1 MSAPVEGLPLSAV
14 PVVEKTRVL
23 PKEPRKKLTSP
34 WASLVVVAITVLW
47 TIPTFGLAITSLR
60 PKQDVQ
66 DTGWWHFFGNPHLT
80 LQNYHDVLA
89 GTGTSNASIAP
100 FFVNSIAITLPA
112 TLIPLALGSMAA
124 YALAWIKFRG
134 STVVFFFIFALQIV
148 PLQLALVPLLQLF
161 SHGLS
166 IGHQSIWPL
175 QFTWTSHHGA
185 VLQHHVLT
193 LISHPKLSGQVL
205 GFVPVWVAH
214 TMFGLPLV
222 IFLLHNFM
230 SQLPGDLIEAAQV
243 DGANQFT
250 IFRKIIMPLST
261 PALASVLIFQFLWV
275 WNDLLVALVF
285 TDGTPDHSPITARLV
300 QLTGSLGSAQELLTA
315 GAFIAIVVP
324 LIVFF
329 SLQRFFVRGLLAG
342 SVKS

>member
-1 MSAPVEGLPLSAV
+1 MSTPVQGITVPDAPERL
-14 PVVEKTRVL
+14 RVL
-23 PKEPRKKLTSP
+23 PKEPRKKLTSK
-34 WASLVVVAITVLW
+34 WASLVVVVITVLW

-60 PKQDVQ
+60 PKIDAQ
-66 DTGWWHFFGNPHLT
+66 TSGWWDVFLHPQRLT
-80 LQNYHDVLA
+80 LSNYHDVLT
-89 GTGTSNASIAP
+89 GTGASNSSIAP
-100 FFVNSIAITLPA
+100 YFINSIAITIPA

-124 YALAWIKFRG
+124 YALAWVKFRG
-134 STVVFFFIFALQIV
+134 STFVFFCIFALQIV

-161 SHGLS
+161 SHGMS
-166 IGHQSIWPL
+166 IGHQSILPL
-175 QFTWTSHHGA
+175 VFTWTTHHGA
-185 VLQHHVLT
+185 ITQLHKLT
-193 LISHPKLSGQVL
+193 LIPYSGL
-205 GFVPVWVAH
+205 GGSFYPVWIAH
-214 TMFGLPLV
+214 SMFGLPLV

-243 DGANQFT
+243 DGASQFT
-250 IFRKIIMPLST
+250 IFRRIILPLST

-275 WNDLLVALVF
+275 WNDLLVATVF

-300 QLTGSLGSAQELLTA
+300 QLTGSLGSAQNLLTA

-329 SLQRFFVRGLLAG
+329 ALQRFFVRGLLAG

>member
-1 MSAPVEGLPLSAV
+1 MSTPVAGVAV
-14 PVVEKTRVL
+14 VPPEERIPVT
-23 PKEPRKKLTSP
+23 PKEPRKKLTSR
-34 WASLVVVAITVLW
+34 WASLVVVVVTILW

-60 PKQDVQ
+60 PKKDV
-66 DTGWWHFFGNPHLT
+66 TNSGWWEFFFHPHLT
-80 LQNYHDVLA
+80 LNNYHDVIA
-89 GTGTSNASIAP
+89 GTSTSNASIAP
-100 FFVNSIAITLPA
+100 YFINSIAITIPA

-124 YALAWIKFRG
+124 YALAWVKFRG
-134 STVVFFFIFALQIV
+134 STVLFFFIFALQIV

-161 SHGLS
+161 SHGVH
-166 IGHQSIWPL
+166 IGSQSILPL
-175 QFTWTSHHGA
+175 AFTWTTHSGA
-185 VLQHHVLT
+185 VTQLHKLT
-193 LISHPKLSGQVL
+193 LIPYHGL
-205 GFVPVWVAH
+205 GGSFYPVWIAH

-243 DGANQFT
+243 DGASQFT
-250 IFRKIIMPLST
+250 IFRKIIIPLST

-300 QLTGSLGSAQELLTA
+300 QLAGSLGSSQELLTA

>member
-1 MSAPVEGLPLSAV
+1 MSAPIEGLTLAAPAER
-14 PVVEKTRVL
+14 PTVL
-23 PKEPRKKLTSP
+23 PKEPRKKLTSK
-34 WASLVVVAITVLW
+34 WASLVVVVITVLW
-47 TIPTFGLAITSLR
+47 TIPTFGLAVTSLR
-60 PKQDVQ
+60 NKADAASS
-66 DTGWWHFFGNPHLT
+66 GWWETFFHPHLT

-89 GTGTSNASIAP
+89 GTGGSGGSIAP
-100 FFVNSIAITLPA
+100 YFINSIAITIPA

-124 YALAWIKFRG
+124 YALAWVKFRG
-134 STVVFFFIFALQIV
+134 STFVFFCIFALQVV

-161 SHGLS
+161 SHGMS
-166 IGHQSIWPL
+166 IGHQSILPL
-175 QFTWTSHHGA
+175 QFTSTSHHGT
-185 VLQHHVLT
+185 VIQHHVLT
-193 LISHPKLSGQVL
+193 LIPYHGL
-205 GFVPVWVAH
+205 GGSFYPVWIAH

-230 SQLPGDLIEAAQV
+230 SQLPGDLIEAAQM

-250 IFRKIIMPLST
+250 IFRRIILPLST

-275 WNDLLVALVF
+275 WNDLLVATVF
-285 TDGTPDHSPITARLV
+285 TDGTPNHLPITGRLV

-329 SLQRFFVRGLLAG
+329 ALQRFFVRGLLAG

>member
-1 MSAPVEGLPLSAV
+1 MSTPVQGIPVAAPVERL
-14 PVVEKTRVL
+14 RVL
-23 PKEPRKKLTSP
+23 PKEPRKKLTSK
-34 WASLVVVAITVLW
+34 WASLVVVAITVVW

-60 PKQDVQ
+60 PKADAQNS
-66 DTGWWHFFGNPHLT
+66 GWWEVFFHPNLT
-80 LQNYHDVLA
+80 LQNYHDVIT
-89 GTGTSNASIAP
+89 GTGASSESIAP
-100 FFVNSIAITLPA
+100 YFINSIAITIPA

-134 STVVFFFIFALQIV
+134 STFVFFCIFALQVV

-161 SHGLS
+161 SHGMS
-166 IGHQSIWPL
+166 IGHQSILPL
-175 QFTWTSHHGA
+175 AFTWTTHHGA
-185 VLQHHVLT
+185 ITQLHKLT
-193 LISHPKLSGQVL
+193 IIPYSGL
-205 GFVPVWVAH
+205 GGSFYPVWIAH

-250 IFRKIIMPLST
+250 IFRRIILPLST

-275 WNDLLVALVF
+275 WNDLLVATVF

-315 GAFIAIVVP
+315 GAFIAIIVP

-329 SLQRFFVRGLLAG
+329 ALQRFFVRGLLAG

>member
-1 MSAPVEGLPLSAV
+1 MSTPVGGLVAADLAP
-14 PVVEKTRVL
+14 RVKVT
-23 PKEPRKKLTSP
+23 PKEARKKLTNK
-34 WASLVVVAITVLW
+34 WASLVVVVITVLW
-47 TIPTFGLAITSLR
+47 TIPTFGLAVTSLR
-60 PKQDVQ
+60 PKDAVQ
-66 DTGWWHFFGNPHLT
+66 NSGWWHAFINPRLT

-89 GTGTSNASIAP
+89 GTGGSGGSIAP
-100 FFVNSIAITLPA
+100 YFVNSIAITLPA

-134 STVVFFFIFALQIV
+134 STALFFIIFALQIV

-161 SHGLS
+161 SHGMS
-166 IGHQSIWPL
+166 IGHQSILPL
-175 QFTWTSHHGA
+175 VFTHTTHHAG
-185 VLQHHVLT
+185 VTQLHKLT
-193 LISHPKLSGQVL
+193 IIPYSGL
-205 GFVPVWVAH
+205 GGSFYPVWIAH

-250 IFRKIIMPLST
+250 IFRKIILPLST

-329 SLQRFFVRGLLAG
+329 SLQRYFVRGLLAG

>member
-1 MSAPVEGLPLSAV
+1 MSTPVSGISVAAPLDR
-14 PVVEKTRVL
+14 VVVT
-23 PKEPRKKLTSP
+23 PKAPRKKLTSRA
-34 WASLVVVAITVLW
+34 ASITVVIVTVLW

-60 PKQDVQ
+60 PKSDVQ
-66 DTGWWHFFGNPHLT
+66 NTGWWEFFFHPHLT
-80 LQNYHDVLA
+80 LSNYHTVIS
-89 GTGTSNASIAP
+89 GTGNSGGSIAP
-100 FFVNSIAITLPA
+100 YFINSIAITVPA

-124 YALAWIKFRG
+124 YALAWVKFRG
-134 STVVFFFIFALQIV
+134 STFLYFAIFALQVV

-161 SHGLS
+161 SHGMS
-166 IGHQSIWPL
+166 IGHQSILPL
-175 QFTWTSHHGA
+175 QFTSTSVHGSII
-185 VLQHHVLT
+185 QHHT
-193 LISHPKLSGQVL
+193 TTIIPYHGL
-205 GFVPVWVAH
+205 GGSFYPVWIAH

-230 SQLPGDLIEAAQV
+230 SQLPGDLIEAAQM

-250 IFRKIIMPLST
+250 IFRRIILPLST

-275 WNDLLVALVF
+275 WNDLLVATVF
-285 TDGTPDHSPITARLV
+285 TDGTPDHLPITARLV

-315 GAFIAIVVP
+315 GAFIAIIVP

-329 SLQRFFVRGLLAG
+329 ALQRYFVRGLLAG

>member
-1 MSAPVEGLPLSAV
+1 MSTPVGGVAVAAPAERVAV
-14 PVVEKTRVL
+14 T
-23 PKEPRKKLTSP
+23 PKEPRKKLTSK
-34 WASLVVVAITVLW
+34 WASLVVVVVTILW
-47 TIPTFGLAITSLR
+47 TIPTFGLAVTSVR
-60 PKQDVQ
+60 PKNDVQ
-66 DTGWWHFFGNPHLT
+66 NTGWWEFFFHPHLT
-80 LQNYHDVLA
+80 FQNYHDVIA
-89 GTGTSNASIAP
+89 GTGGSGGSIAP
-100 FFVNSIAITLPA
+100 YFINSIAITIPA

-134 STVVFFFIFALQIV
+134 STFIFFAIFALQIV

-161 SHGLS
+161 SHGVA
-166 IGHQSIWPL
+166 IGHQSILPL
-175 QFTWTSHHGA
+175 IFTWTTHHGA
-185 VLQHHVLT
+185 VSQLHKLT
-193 LISHPKLSGQVL
+193 IIPYHGL
-205 GFVPVWVAH
+205 GGSFYPVWIAH

-243 DGANQFT
+243 DGASQFV
-250 IFRKIIMPLST
+250 IFRKIILPLST

-285 TDGTPDHSPITARLV
+285 TDGTADHSPITARLV
-300 QLTGSLGSAQELLTA
+300 QLTGSLGAQQNLLTA
-315 GAFIAIVVP
+315 GAFVAIVVP